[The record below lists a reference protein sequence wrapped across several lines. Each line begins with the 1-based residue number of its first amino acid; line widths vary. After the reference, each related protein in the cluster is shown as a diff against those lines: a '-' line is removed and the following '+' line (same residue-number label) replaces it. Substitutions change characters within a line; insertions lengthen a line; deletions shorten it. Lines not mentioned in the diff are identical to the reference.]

1 MEVARNSCLVPC
13 WPVLQNCKHQQFIIN
28 EDVRTLPLRL
38 SFDASTPH
46 LWRWMHAML
55 CNGQWQEKRNRQGET
70 GETLKILED
79 PWRSL
84 KIMKRISPVQE
95 VQKRYTSFFFRDIS
109 CTCLKFWGIFQR
121 FFGWTTLLKGQLF
134 RVQDQAA
141 CCLPTPQWAFWT
153 QASADE
159 VLYMAKDLRRDVNVS
174 SFTWPTERNSTQ
186 PKIWS
191 ILLPLRVRIDYV
203 PLSYFEKQACH
214 SLRTCGRGTRLP
226 GKIRKAKSL
235 VIKCWHIQV
244 FDCLTLHLGSLFSMF
259 KGT

>member
-79 PWRSL
+79 PWRSWKESL
-84 KIMKRISPVQE
+84 QFRKFRKDILV
-95 VQKRYTSFFFRDIS
+95 SFFE
-109 CTCLKFWGIFQR
+109 IFLAHVWSFEAFSR
-121 FFGWTTLLKGQLF
+121 EFFGWTTLLKGQLF

-244 FDCLTLHLGSLFSMF
+244 FDCLAIHLGSLFSMF